1 MLTEPCWGRGQDPV
15 TPPTLPRWPPR
26 TNRKLCLG
34 LQDQQG
40 AGLVSE
46 VFKVELKDPEAGS
59 IQRVDQSK
67 KNGLFPAE
75 TIHQEST
82 WTLFKALP
90 DEDSA
95 PEQAAWAR
103 PLFYLQARSFLLR
116 VLKGLTPNWT
126 NHHKQNQGFG
136 LAPSVTRHKYL
147 KI

>member
-1 MLTEPCWGRGQDPV
+1 MLKKINQRLCADRAVLGAGSGSCDP
-15 TPPTLPRWPPR
+15 THIATMTPR
-26 TNRKLCLG
+26 TNRKLCVG

-46 VFKVELKDPEAGS
+46 VFKVELKDPEAGP

-67 KNGLFPAE
+67 KSGLFPAE

-116 VLKGLTPNWT
+116 VLKGLTPN
-126 NHHKQNQGFG
+126 
-136 LAPSVTRHKYL
+136 
-147 KI
+147 